1 LAYGQYSSNLQ
12 GVVTDPSG
20 AVVPNATVQLT
31 STATQVSSKQTTDS
45 GGNYLFNSTA
55 PGDYEVLV
63 SANGFNPTRVIVTL
77 RGLSSGR
84 FRVTDYV
91 QNREVGE
98 VTAAEATL
106 SVSFR
111 DSLLLLAEP
120 VSASR
125 M

>member
-1 LAYGQYSSNLQ
+1 M
-12 GVVTDPSG
+12 
-20 AVVPNATVQLT
+20 
-31 STATQVSSKQTTDS
+31 
-45 GGNYLFNSTA
+45 
-55 PGDYEVLV
+55 V